1 VDSEIKV
8 PVPPEPP
15 RGTYPARVDEKGRLK
30 LPVRFQEYL
39 GELPEKK
46 LFITSLDGHI
56 ARIYPISVWKENE
69 KFFETFTDDPQAA
82 EDVAFM
88 ANDLGS
94 DVAVDSQGRLLLSPE
109 LRRELSLENQAVRLL
124 FYKGRIDVY
133 SENLYAERKQQASQ
147 GRKEKILTLE
157 RKGLK

>member
-1 VDSEIKV
+1 MANKKHFEILISGVGKWNNWRKENEKIN
-8 PVPPEPP
+8 PFP
-15 RGTYPARVDEKGRLK
+15 RSGEK
-30 LPVRFQEYL
+30 
-39 GELPEKK
+39 
-46 LFITSLDGHI
+46 
-56 ARIYPISVWKENE
+56 WNNWMKENE